1 MRIPLSQIETFDTT
15 PNKLKFHWRERKNNT
30 RQEIAVERMYYH
42 TIDLWKECE
51 FFIKDHVGCGF
62 NKTFKEWCKRHK
74 KIENGINTREY
85 FKKQLWDKTHNYYY
99 GFYLDEN
106 NIIRQRQYKRP
117 RKPSL
122 TIVESESEIVYEVN
136 KKALQLFEIKR
147 YLKEHLDNH
156 TFDMLYNNRFITY
169 KQYRSLFNKPNT
181 VSLNELSI
189 KVNYFSSLYLWQGI
203 FYETQ
208 HILNYIDKQ
217 LRPLFKEKILYGV
230 KQIYRGEKEY
240 KRHFAEQ
247 EDQNKKIERERKKRI
262 IENKENLLHRIEE
275 KRKWE
280 KEKNDIIDRDRLG
293 FDENSFKGE
302 AYHGQKRKKRKNKT
316 TQTTVVENQTN
327 QS

>member
-51 FFIKDHVGCGF
+51 FFIKDHIGCGF

-85 FKKQLWDKTHNYYY
+85 FKKQLWDREHMYYR
-99 GFYLDEN
+99 FYLDEN
-106 NIIRQRQYKRP
+106 NIIREKQYKRP

-122 TIVESESEIVYEVN
+122 TIVESDYEIVYEVN
-136 KKALQLFEIKR
+136 KKALKTSELKR
-147 YLKEHLDNH
+147 YFQEHLDGH
-156 TFDMLYNNRFITY
+156 TFEMLYNSQFLTF
-169 KQYRSLFNKPNT
+169 KQYRRLLNKPNT
-181 VSLNELSI
+181 VSLNELSRKI
-189 KVNYFSSLYLWQGI
+189 NSLSAMYFRRGV
-203 FYETQ
+203 FFETP
-208 HILNYIDKQ
+208 HILNYIDKELQ
-217 LRPLFKEKILYGV
+217 PLFKEKILYGV

-240 KRHFAEQ
+240 KKHFAEQ
-247 EDQNKKIERERKKRI
+247 EDQDKKTTRERKKRI

-316 TQTTVVENQTN
+316 TQTTVAENQTD
-327 QS
+327 

>member
-85 FKKQLWDKTHNYYY
+85 FKKQLWDKTHNCYY

-106 NIIRQRQYKRP
+106 NIIRQRQYKRT

-122 TIVESESEIVYEVN
+122 TIVGGEHEIVYEVN
-136 KKALQLFEIKR
+136 KKALRFLEIKR
-147 YLKEHLDNH
+147 YLKEHLDEH
-156 TFDMLYNNRFITY
+156 TFEMLYNNRFITY
-169 KQYRSLFNKPNT
+169 KQYRSLFKEPNT
-181 VSLNELSI
+181 VSLNELSRKI
-189 KVNYFSSLYLWQGI
+189 NYFSSLYWGKGI
-203 FYETQ
+203 LYETS
-208 HILNYIDKQ
+208 HILNYISKPLQ
-217 LRPLFKEKILYGV
+217 PLFKEKILYGV
-230 KQIYRGEKEY
+230 IKQIYRGEKEY

-247 EDQNKKIERERKKRI
+247 EDKNKKTARERKKRI

-275 KRKWE
+275 RRKWE

-302 AYHGQKRKKRKNKT
+302 AYHGQKRKKCKNKT
-316 TQTTVVENQTN
+316 PQTTVT
-327 QS
+327 

>member
-30 RQEIAVERMYYH
+30 RQEIAVDRMYYH

-51 FFIKDHVGCGF
+51 FFIKDHIGCGF
-62 NKTFKEWCKRHK
+62 NKTFKEWCKRHN

-85 FKKQLWDKTHNYYY
+85 FKKQLWDREHMYYE
-99 GFYLDEN
+99 FYLDEN
-106 NIIRQRQYKRP
+106 NIIRQKQYKRP

-122 TIVESESEIVYEVN
+122 TIVENEYEIVYEVN
-136 KKALQLFEIKR
+136 KKALKTPELKR
-147 YLKEHLDNH
+147 YFEEHLDGH
-156 TFDMLYNNRFITY
+156 TFEMLYNNQFLTF
-169 KQYRSLFNKPNT
+169 KQYRSLLNKPNT
-181 VSLNELSI
+181 VSLNELSRKI
-189 KVNYFSSLYLWQGI
+189 NSLSAMYFRRGV
-203 FYETQ
+203 FYETP
-208 HILNYIDKQ
+208 HILNYIDKELQ
-217 LRPLFKEKILYGV
+217 PLFKEKILYGV

-240 KRHFAEQ
+240 KKHFAEQ
-247 EDQNKKIERERKKRI
+247 EDQDKKTARERKKRI

-275 KRKWE
+275 RRKWE

-316 TQTTVVENQTN
+316 TKTIVVENQTD

>member
-85 FKKQLWDKTHNYYY
+85 FKKQLWDREHMYYE
-99 GFYLDEN
+99 FYLDEN

-122 TIVESESEIVYEVN
+122 TIVENDYEIVYEIN
-136 KKALQLFEIKR
+136 KKALKTPEIKR
-147 YLKEHLDNH
+147 YFEEHLDGH
-156 TFDMLYNNRFITY
+156 TFEMLYNNQFLTF
-169 KQYRSLFNKPNT
+169 KQYRNLLNKPNT
-181 VSLNELSI
+181 VSLNELSRKI
-189 KVNYFSSLYLWQGI
+189 NSLSAMYFRRGV
-203 FYETQ
+203 FYETP

-217 LRPLFKEKILYGV
+217 LQPLFKEKILYGV

-240 KRHFAEQ
+240 KKHFAEQ
-247 EDQNKKIERERKKRI
+247 EDQDKKTARERKKRI
-262 IENKENLLHRIEE
+262 IEDKENLLHRIEE
-275 KRKWE
+275 RRKWE

-316 TQTTVVENQTN
+316 TQTTVTENQTD

>member
-189 KVNYFSSLYLWQGI
+189 KVNYFSSLYWVQGI
-203 FYETQ
+203 FYEKS

-217 LRPLFKEKILYGV
+217 LQPLFKEKILYGV